1 MHRIAQLHNTHP
13 NEYIVDYRDGQS
25 DGVDDAAIRYRQ
37 GVGFRRVDLQLVISI
52 RLSWHCT
59 LILPKVDF

>member
-1 MHRIAQLHNTHP
+1 MDRATELMMLLYDIDKV
-13 NEYIVDYRDGQS
+13 Y
-25 DGVDDAAIRYRQ
+25 
-37 GVGFRRVDLQLVISI
+37 VGFRRVDLQRVISI